1 MSDPRTRQQRRRATR
16 LGRAAPWCL
25 GLGLAMAATAGPA
38 LAEAHVQ
45 SRLRERLGVDQ
56 GFAVDLD
63 LRGLELRGLS
73 RALPGHR
80 GHVSATRVRVRPGF
94 EGLTIEV
101 DGLDGV
107 VLRDPPKPAAPDP
120 QPATT
125 SAPPAKRKVE
135 VEVEVEDP
143 IAKLLQRVRGVPIE
157 VVTHGSVRV
166 DLGQGLFATASDPH
180 LRLPGDGQIR
190 GDVTLELGPEHAQAG
205 LASPARPEPAPSRRQ
220 LDSAWA
226 RASLEFAAVD
236 TDPRA
241 LEISGSVSLD
251 RGTADPSAQAE
262 QLADGGTAPQT
273 SLTMLGRI
281 SPRGFELELREP
293 EGGRATID
301 VTRAS
306 AKTDADRLKLDAEQ
320 LPLALLEPFVQLLGR
335 RLGDALGERDGRLL
349 LDETR
354 LSGTIELGRS
364 EGLTRARFDGV
375 ELSQLRFDSGLLA
388 ATPVV
393 LTQVTIDGELT
404 RERTEAGPRSGG
416 ALVLGHRGVQLEVSG
431 QLDPAGL
438 NINLELPST
447 PCQAVFD
454 ATPGMSAVLAGT
466 ELSGTLDAHVALRL
480 DFAALE
486 RARARYLGPDAET
499 LELEDFEAP
508 GELRFDL
515 PYIERC
521 KIDRLGPGADIEG
534 LRGPYHH
541 RFVSAAGREQR
552 RVLATGDE
560 NYVRI
565 EQVPELALAFVILED
580 ARFWRH
586 DGFDREQIER
596 AFWFNL
602 LEGRVRR
609 GASTITQQAARSLWL
624 GIDRSVARKLA
635 EAMLAAELERGLDKK
650 RILEVY
656 LNVIELGPEIH
667 GVAEASRYHFGKE
680 ASRLDLMEALYLASL
695 APAPVA
701 YSRRFS
707 AGSIDD
713 EWREHLRRQVRRLR
727 IRHLISPETAEAAV
741 AKNLQLRPHP

>member
-1 MSDPRTRQQRRRATR
+1 MSPPRPTTQRPRATG
-16 LGRAAPWCL
+16 LARALPWCL
-25 GLGLAMAATAGPA
+25 GIGLATVATAGPA
-38 LAEAHVQ
+38 LAEAQVQ

-80 GHVSATRVRVRPGF
+80 GRVSATRVRVRPGF

-101 DGLDGV
+101 DGLEGV
-107 VLRDPPKPAAPDP
+107 VGRAPTPAAADP
-120 QPATT
+120 IPATR
-125 SAPPAKRKVE
+125 APARATKTDDD
-135 VEVEVEDP
+135 DP
-143 IAKLLQRVRGVPIE
+143 IATLLQRVRGVPIE

-166 DLGQGLFATASDPH
+166 ELGHGVSATATDPH
-180 LRLPGDGQIR
+180 LRLPGDGLIR
-190 GDVTLELGPEHAQAG
+190 GDVELALGPEHATAEAKTG
-205 LASPARPEPAPSRRQ
+205 GR
-220 LDSAWA
+220 SAWA
-226 RASLEFAAVD
+226 RAALEFSATD
-236 TDPRA
+236 TAPRA
-241 LEISGSVSLD
+241 LDISGSVSLATV
-251 RGTADPSAQAE
+251 GELPPPPA
-262 QLADGGTAPQT
+262 
-273 SLTMLGRI
+273 LTLLGRI
-281 SPRGFELELREP
+281 SPGGFALELREP
-293 EGGRATID
+293 EGGRATINLD
-301 VTRAS
+301 RAS
-306 AKTDADRLKLDAEQ
+306 EKLATDRLTLDAEQ
-320 LPLALLEPFVQLLGR
+320 LPLAVLGPLAQLAGR
-335 RLGDALGERDGRLL
+335 RLGDTIGEQDGRLV

-354 LSGTIELGRS
+354 LSGTIELGRGD
-364 EGLTRARFDGV
+364 GLTRARFDDV

-388 ATPVV
+388 AAPVV
-393 LTQVTIDGELT
+393 LTQLTIDGELT
-404 RERTEAGPRSGG
+404 REHTPTGPRTGG
-416 ALVLGHRGVQLEVSG
+416 ALVLGHRGVQVEVSG
-431 QLDPAGL
+431 QLDSVGL
-438 NINLELPST
+438 SVELELPSS

-454 ATPGMSAVLAGT
+454 ATPGMSSVLAGT

-486 RARARYLGPDAET
+486 RARARYLGPDAES
-499 LELEDFEAP
+499 LELEHFEAP

-521 KIDRLGPGADIEG
+521 TIERLGPGADIDG

-552 RVLATGDE
+552 RVLAAGDD

-650 RILEVY
+650 RILEIY

-680 ASRLDLMEALYLASL
+680 PGRLELMEALYLASL

-707 AGSIDD
+707 AGTIDD

-727 IRHLISPETAEAAV
+727 IRHLISPETAAA
-741 AKNLQLRPHP
+741 AIATDLQLRPHP